1 MIKQIFTWWN
11 SQTFGTLLYT
21 IFFGKL
27 VGKDEFGN
35 KYYENKKTKKRWVIY
50 RGEIEATK
58 IPVEW
63 YSWMHFIK
71 NKIEDIHEMKKYNW
85 QKNHLP
91 NQTGTTKAYNP
102 QKNQDATKKKY
113 KSWNN

>member
-1 MIKQIFTWWN
+1 MKA
-11 SQTFGTLLYT
+11 L
-21 IFFGKL
+21 
-27 VGKDEFGN
+27 
-35 KYYENKKTKKRWVIY
+35 KYSVEKNAVKA
-50 RGEIEATK
+50 IEAGCNL
-58 IPVEW
+58 VL
-63 YSWMHFIK
+63 HC
-71 NKIEDIHEMKKYNW
+71 NGNIHEMKKYNW